1 MKTQNK
7 HQIEPDTQ
15 SCQMAV
21 SGSGVVEKELA
32 NWIYYE
38 DGHTFY
44 CYDCCQKRVEEIN
57 ANKEFSED
65 IDYEGGDECG
75 YMQDYAF
82 QDYEIECEKC
92 SKPLFSEV
100 DC

>member
-1 MKTQNK
+1 MKNNSDNA
-7 HQIEPDTQ
+7 QIPE
-15 SCQMAV
+15 SCLASV
-21 SGSGVVEKELA
+21 SGSGEVDKELA

-44 CYDCCQKRVEEIN
+44 CSDCCQKRVEEIN
-57 ANKEFSED
+57 TNKEFSED
-65 IDYEGGDECG
+65 INYEDGDECG
-75 YMQDYAF
+75 YFQDYAF
-82 QDYEIECEKC
+82 QDYEVECCKC